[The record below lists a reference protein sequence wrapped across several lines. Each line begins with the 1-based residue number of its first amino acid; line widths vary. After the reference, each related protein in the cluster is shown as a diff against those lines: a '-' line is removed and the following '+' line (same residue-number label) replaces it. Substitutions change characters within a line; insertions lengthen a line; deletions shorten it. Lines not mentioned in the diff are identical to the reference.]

1 MGRSSTIFR
10 STLNLRN
17 RSASVQELED
27 EARKLP
33 AAERARLAEALW
45 DSIADEANINPEV
58 LPLSDDQRAELD
70 RRLADY
76 RAHPET
82 SVPWEVIKAR
92 MLGAT
97 EITLTYMRQ

>member
-1 MGRSSTIFR
+1 V
-10 STLNLRN
+10 
-17 RSASVQELED
+17 SVQELEA

-45 DSIADEANINPEV
+45 DSIADEANTDPEV
-58 LPLSDDQRAELD
+58 LPLSDNQRAELD

-82 SVPWEVIKAR
+82 SVSWEEVKAHV
-92 MLGAT
+92 LGGA
-97 EITLTYMRQ
+97 